1 MFSAEAV
8 QRGVSLL
15 KDRVGEI
22 IGSELITI
30 VDDPFKAKS
39 PRSGSF
45 DSEGVA
51 TQYKEMVKDGKL
63 TGYLHNLKTAKK
75 ANTKLKH
82 TLSHFD
88 RHALHSK
95 KLTLISIKT
104 MEQFWL

>member
-1 MFSAEAV
+1 MTNCKLVICCITSALLLIGCNNILEP
-8 QRGVSLL
+8 VSLFAS
-15 KDRVGEI
+15 KQDITTRAGQEEFEI
-22 IGSELITI
+22 NI
-30 VDDPFKAKS
+30 KS
-39 PRSGSF
+39 
-45 DSEGVA
+45 
-51 TQYKEMVKDGKL
+51 L
-63 TGYLHNLKTAKK
+63 TFETAKK